1 MNDLFSVK
9 DKVIIVTGASKGI
22 GKTVAEALVESG
34 AIVYGI
40 GTSFENKSEG
50 NFNQMKCDITNH
62 EGFKKICDSI
72 FNFDGRIDGMV
83 NNAGVTYTGNEN
95 EPYPEYLWD
104 KTMEINLKSVFKNTQ
119 YVCELMYKNG
129 TGSVV
134 NLTSLNASFG
144 FPNNPAYQASK
155 GGLRMLTKSFA
166 RDWGRKGLRFNNIVP
181 GLMVTRLTQASHDN
195 PVTHTQRRQ
204 NMMLGRWGQPEDIV
218 GPCIFLLSNASSYM
232 TGQDIYVDG
241 GWSANGLPFLD

>member
-9 DKVIIVTGASKGI
+9 DKVIIITGASKGI
-22 GKTVAEALVESG
+22 GKAIAETLVESG

-40 GTSFENKSEG
+40 GTSFENKSIG
-50 NFNQMKCDITNH
+50 NFYQMKCNVTDYKM
-62 EGFKKICDSI
+62 FKKIVEDVFESY
-72 FNFDGRIDGMV
+72 GRIDGMV
-83 NNAGVTYTGNEN
+83 NNAGVTYTGE
-95 EPYPEYLWD
+95 EGEIYPEELWD
-104 KTMEINLKSVFKNTQ
+104 KTLEINLKSVFKNTQ
-119 YVCELMYKNG
+119 LVCELMEK
-129 TGSVV
+129 GSVV

-166 RDWGRKGLRFNNIVP
+166 RDWGRKGIRFNNIVP

-195 PVTHTQRRQ
+195 PITNTQRRQ
-204 NMMLGRWGQPEDIV
+204 NMMLGRWGQPKDIV
-218 GPCIFLLSNASSYM
+218 GPCIFLLSEASDYM